1 MIKHSISLLTL
12 IGLCCSSTGSI
23 ASVSEANPYNFN
35 TSFSPQTLKTE
46 AVSQAAAGDGGDTA
60 AFRPINVPLLENSK
74 VNFELTAESTE
85 LLGDAIDLNSGSVS
99 FAATDVSIPGNFAIN
114 VALSRRHHDV
124 NTTYRNTAEFGD
136 WGLDLPS
143 IQTRL
148 VKTSAGFWGSGKECS
163 ANYQQEPPAVY
174 YSGKVLL
181 APAYWG
187 GVNLSLGSSQE
198 KLLTN
203 IDNTLSQEGVAY
215 YTASNIKISCY
226 TRADGRGEGFKAVS
240 PDGTS
245 YYFDVPHQVRA
256 FMPSYPQLPV
266 YNYFMRISK
275 IVDRFGNNVVFSYT
289 SKTASSGMTSNNLTS
304 IQSSDGRSINL
315 FYEHP
320 TQPYLVTK
328 VQANSKSW
336 SYQYINDNKPV
347 LTKVVQPD
355 GRSWGYTFTD
365 VDSSRLFDTYVPNMS
380 MGDCAISKGDIVR
393 SSLQVT
399 HPNGVKGIFEFES
412 RMQGTTNMPLRGT
425 YGDGEFS
432 YEKPRCSVTM
442 ALVKK
447 RLIGPSIDHT
457 WNYAYSENEGSY
469 NQDQQAAKSPSGIEP
484 SSEIASSYNLTDLK
498 TTTVTSPDTSKTQHV
513 FYRRYDYLEGTEIA
527 TRYYDITNGGRNG
540 ALLRT
545 VLHKFNPSA
554 YRLGVSLQPEVNS
567 ESQEFRHDKSIEKT
581 IEHTVDG
588 TDTYVKQYSAYNVY
602 GTAEV
607 VEESNS
613 LSQTIRKTVTSY
625 LNDRSRWV
633 LQLLLNRTITQG
645 ADSYNELSHTYY
657 SDTSTEL
664 DKLYL
669 LKTKSVF
676 GKLRESYDYYTN
688 SGKKGLLKQI
698 GYPRLTSSMWAKFD
712 NYKRG
717 KAQITTVPDRYSATL
732 TSSISINVNDSGVVT
747 SVTDFNGN
755 TTVYARDAMERVT
768 AVDLPG
774 TYWLG
779 TNITYDFTAPNY
791 AVVQRITKGNSRKI
805 NYYDGLLQ
813 IVKTEEGLLSGDSF
827 LTSSIRVQNNVYN
840 SYGKVVFSSR
850 PSSNSNETFGTST
863 LYDGLQRVLSQTNTA
878 NGDVS
883 YSYLSNNTVNVQNG
897 RGAVTSTKYL
907 AFGSPANDLALSV
920 AQAEN
925 AQTTLQYNIAN
936 LPTRIEQGGYAE
948 TREYNQNME
957 LCLQKR
963 PETGVKVYSYNDL
976 GQVKTYAEGLNG
988 NGSSCTDYTPDT
1000 TAVVTLDYD
1009 NLGDVKAEK
1018 FADGTPA
1025 KTTVLDAQGN
1035 LKQLNSG
1042 AVTWDY
1048 TYNSANLV
1056 ESETLSLDQK
1066 SFPLG
1071 YTYNAMGHMT
1081 QRRYP
1086 AGLSINY
1093 GVNALGEIESVSQ
1106 DSTMLASNVKYHPDG
1121 QIAEFV
1127 YGNGLK
1133 FKQTLDGKMRPFE
1146 RQVFTAFTPA
1156 VSHSYQYDA
1165 VNNIEVINDAIEP
1178 VKSLTMT
1185 YDGLDRIK
1193 TSSSGNFGSIAFNY
1207 DTLGN
1212 IVQKQIFTTV
1222 HNYSYDNVTKRL
1234 SSAQGMTFSYDTRG
1248 NVLNNG
1254 RRDFVYNRSNQLVSS
1269 GALQYVYDGHGRRV
1283 KQLKNSQ
1290 NTYSVYDMQ
1299 GSLVYR
1305 GNPDTTATASVYLG
1319 AQLIAELDSGG
1330 PAPLPAKPTITL
1342 NLTSTLV
1349 VGSCNIFGQKC
1360 TNSRNVIYGWSSSN
1374 ASSCQGLLNQTTTT
1388 GSLMSSLA
1396 LSGTSLPSTLKS
1408 YPATDALY
1416 TLTLTCTGP
1425 GGSTTQTKSVAGVGS
1440 TVPGEEM

>member
-1 MIKHSISLLTL
+1 MNKLTICLLPLLGGCFAATAA
-12 IGLCCSSTGSI
+12 IGST
-23 ASVSEANPYNFN
+23 SEANPYNYP
-35 TSFSPQTLKTE
+35 TY
-46 AVSQAAAGDGGDTA
+46 AVSKTAKSGVVAQAVGEGGGDDTA
-60 AFRPINVPLLENSK
+60 SFQPINVPLLENSK

-99 FAATDVSIPGNFAIN
+99 FTATDVSIPGNFAIN

-174 YSGKVLL
+174 YAGKVLL

-203 IDNTLSQEGVAY
+203 IDNTLSQDGVAY
-215 YTASNIKISCY
+215 YTESNIKISCY

-289 SKTASSGMTSNNLTS
+289 SKTSSSGMTSNNLTS

-315 FYEHP
+315 YYEHP
-320 TQPYLVTK
+320 IQPYLVTK
-328 VQANSKSW
+328 VQANSKTW

-380 MGDCAISKGDIVR
+380 MGDCAISTGNIVR

-412 RMQGTTNMPLRGT
+412 KMQGTTNMPLRGT

-469 NQDQQAAKSPSGIEP
+469 DQDQQAAKAPTSIE
-484 SSEIASSYNLTDLK
+484 SSSDIASSYNLTDLK

-527 TRYYDITNGGRNG
+527 TRYFDITNGGRNG

-545 VLHKFNPSA
+545 VIHKFTPSA
-554 YRLGVSLQPEVNS
+554 YQLGVSLQPEVNRD
-567 ESQEFRHDKSIEKT
+567 SQEFRHDKSLEKT
-581 IEHTVDG
+581 IEHTADG

-613 LSQTIRKTVTSY
+613 LSPTIRKTVTSY

-633 LQLLLNRTITQG
+633 LQLLSNRTITQG
-645 ADSYNELSHTYY
+645 GESVNEVSYTYY
-657 SDTSTEL
+657 TAISTEL

-669 LKTKSVF
+669 PKTKSVM
-676 GKLRESYDYYTN
+676 GKLRESYDYYTDAD
-688 SGKKGLLKQI
+688 KRGLLKQV
-698 GYPRLTSSMWAKFD
+698 GYPNLSSSVWVKFD

-717 KAQITTVPDRYSATL
+717 KARITSVPNRYNSAL
-732 TSSISINVNDSGVVT
+732 SSSLLQDVNDSGAVT

-755 TTVYARDAMERVT
+755 TTIYSRDAMERIT

-774 TYWLG
+774 DHWLS
-779 TNITYDFTAPNY
+779 TNITYDFTVPNY
-791 AVVQRITKGNSRKI
+791 SVVQKITKGNSRKI

-813 IVKTEEGLLSGDSF
+813 IVKTETGLLSGDS
-827 LTSSIRVQNNVYN
+827 LLGPSTRVQNNSYN
-840 SYGKVVFSSR
+840 SYGKVVFASR
-850 PSSNSNETFGTST
+850 PSSAASETFGTST
-863 LYDGLQRVLSQTNTA
+863 LYDGLQRILNQTNTTD
-878 NGDVS
+878 GDIS
-883 YSYLSNNTVNVQNG
+883 FSYLSNNTVKMQNG

-920 AQAEN
+920 MQAEN
-925 AQTTLQYNIAN
+925 AQTSIQYNIAN
-936 LPTRIEQGGYAE
+936 LPIRIEQGSYAE
-948 TREYNQNME
+948 TRKYNQNME

-963 PETGVKVYSYNDL
+963 PETGVKAYTYNSL
-976 GQVKTYAEGLNG
+976 GQVKTYAEGLSG
-988 NGSSCTDYTPDT
+988 NGSSCNDFTANAA
-1000 TAVVTLDYD
+1000 AVVTVSYD
-1009 NLGDVKAEK
+1009 NLGDVTTEV
-1018 FADGTPA
+1018 FADGSPT
-1025 KTTVLDAQGN
+1025 KTTTLDAQGN
-1035 LKQLNSG
+1035 LKQLKAGN
-1042 AVTWDY
+1042 VTWDY
-1048 TYNSANLV
+1048 TYNSINLV

-1071 YTYNAMGHMT
+1071 YSYNDMGHMK

-1086 AGLSINY
+1086 AGLVIDY

-1121 QIAEFV
+1121 QIDEFV

-1133 FKQTLDGKMRPFE
+1133 FKQSLDGKMRPFE

-1156 VSHSYQYDA
+1156 VSHIYQYDA

-1193 TSSSGNFGSIAFNY
+1193 TSRSGNFGSIAFNY

-1212 IVQKQIFTTV
+1212 IIQKQIFTTV

-1234 SSAQGMTFSYDTRG
+1234 ASAQGMSFSYDTRG

-1254 RRDFVYNRSNQLVSS
+1254 RRNFVYNRANQLVSS

-1283 KQLKNSQ
+1283 KQVKNGQ

-1305 GNPDTTATASVYLG
+1305 GNPDTSSTASVYLG
-1319 AQLIAELDSGG
+1319 KDLIAELDSVGA
-1330 PAPLPAKPTITL
+1330 APLPAKPTISL
-1342 NLTSTLV
+1342 NLSSTFV
-1349 VGSCNIFGQKC
+1349 VGQCSIFGQNC
-1360 TNSRNVIYGWSSSN
+1360 TNSRNVSYSWSSTN
-1374 ASSCQGLLNQTTTT
+1374 ANSCQGQLNQTTTS
-1388 GSLMSSLA
+1388 GSLISSTA
-1396 LSGTSLPSTLKS
+1396 VSGISMPLTMKS
-1408 YPATDALY
+1408 YPAADALY
-1416 TLTLTCTGP
+1416 TLTLTCTGS
-1425 GGSTTQTKSVAGVGS
+1425 GGSTTQTMSVSGVGS
-1440 TVPGEEM
+1440 GDEM

>member
-1 MIKHSISLLTL
+1 MKYSISLLTL
-12 IGLCCSSTGSI
+12 IGLCCTSAGSI
-23 ASVSEANPYNFN
+23 ASVSEANPYNYN
-35 TSFSPQTLKTE
+35 TALSPQTLGSD
-46 AVSQAAAGDGGDTA
+46 AVSLAAAGNVDDTA
-60 AFRPINVPLLENSK
+60 AFRPINVPLLENAK

-85 LLGDAIDLNSGSVS
+85 LLGDAIDLNSGAVS
-99 FAATDVSIPGNFAIN
+99 FTATDISIPGNFAID
-114 VALSRRHHDV
+114 VALRRRHHDV

-148 VKTSAGFWGSGKECS
+148 VKNLEGFWGMGRQCS
-163 ANYQQEPPAVY
+163 ANTQQEPPVTLFA
-174 YSGKVLL
+174 GKVLE
-181 APAYWG
+181 PKAYWG

-203 IDNTLSQEGVAY
+203 IDNSLSQEGVAY

-226 TRADGRGEGFKAVS
+226 TKTDGTGEGFKAVS
-240 PDGTS
+240 TDGTS

-266 YNYFMRISK
+266 YNYFMRVSK
-275 IVDRFGNNVVFSYT
+275 IVDRFGNNVVFNYT
-289 SKTASSGMTSNNLTS
+289 SKTASNGLTSNNLTS
-304 IQSSDGRSINL
+304 IQSSDGRNISL

-320 TQPYLVTK
+320 TQPYLITK
-328 VQANSKSW
+328 VQANGKTW
-336 SYQYINDNKPV
+336 LYQYTEGNKAV
-347 LTKVVQPD
+347 LYKVVQPD
-355 GRSWGYTFTD
+355 GRFWSYSFID
-365 VDSSRLFDTYVPNMS
+365 ADPSQLFDTYVPNMS
-380 MGDCAISKGDIVR
+380 MGDCTISAADTIR
-393 SSLQVT
+393 SSLQLT

-412 RMQGTTNMPLRGT
+412 KMQGTTNMPLRGMIQS
-425 YGDGEFS
+425 GEYS

-447 RLIGPSIDHT
+447 RLVGPSIDHT
-457 WNYAYSENEGSY
+457 WIYAYSENEGSY
-469 NQDQQAAKSPSGIEP
+469 DQDQHAAEAPSSIEP
-484 SSEIASSYNLTDLK
+484 SSDIATSYNLTDLK
-498 TTTVTSPDTSKTQHV
+498 TTTVTSPDTSKTQHI
-513 FYRRYDYLEGTEIA
+513 FYRRYDYLEGTEVA
-527 TRYYDITNGGRNG
+527 TRFFDITNGGRNG

-554 YRLGVSLQPEVNS
+554 YQLGVSLQPEVNR

-581 IEHTVDG
+581 IEHAVDG
-588 TDTYVKQYSAYNVY
+588 TDTYVKQYSAYNIY

-613 LSQTIRKTVTSY
+613 LSPTVRKTVTSY
-625 LNDRSRWV
+625 LNDRARWV

-645 ADSYNELSHTYY
+645 SESYNELNLTYY

-698 GYPRLTSSMWAKFD
+698 GYPSLTSSMWAKFD

-732 TSSISINVNDSGVVT
+732 TSSLLINVNDSGVVT

-779 TNITYDFTAPNY
+779 TDITYDFTAPNY

-827 LTSSIRVQNNVYN
+827 ITTSIRVQNNIYN
-840 SYGKVVFSSR
+840 SYGKVIFASR
-850 PSSNSNETFGTST
+850 PSSNAYETFGTST
-863 LYDGLQRVLSQTNTA
+863 LYDGLQRILNQTNTS

-883 YSYLSNNTVNVQNG
+883 YSYLSNNTVNMHNG

-920 AQAEN
+920 VQAEN

-948 TREYNQNME
+948 TRKYNQNME

-963 PETGVKVYSYNDL
+963 PETGVKTYSYNNL
-976 GQVKTYAEGLNG
+976 GQVKTYAEGLSGNG
-988 NGSSCTDYTPDT
+988 NSCTDYTVNAA
-1000 TAVVTLDYD
+1000 AVVTLGYD
-1009 NLGDVKAEK
+1009 NLGDVTTET

-1035 LKQLNSG
+1035 LKQLKTG

-1086 AGLSINY
+1086 AGLTINY

-1133 FKQTLDGKMRPFE
+1133 FKQTLDAKMRPFE

-1156 VSHSYQYDA
+1156 VSHRYQYDA

-1193 TSSSGNFGSIAFNY
+1193 TSNSGSFGSISFNY

-1212 IVQKQIFTTV
+1212 IVQKQIFTTI

-1234 SSAQGMTFSYDTRG
+1234 SSAQGMSFSYDSRG

-1254 RRDFVYNRSNQLVSS
+1254 RRDFIYNRSNQLVSS

-1319 AQLIAELDSGG
+1319 KQLIAELDSGG

-1342 NLTSTLV
+1342 NLSTTLSI
-1349 VGSCNIFGQKC
+1349 GQCNIVGEVC
-1360 TNSRNVIYGWSSSN
+1360 ENTRNVFYGWSSSN
-1374 ASSCQGLLNQTTTT
+1374 ASSCQGQLTQTTTT
-1388 GSLMSSLA
+1388 GSSISTLA
-1396 LSGTSLPSTLKS
+1396 LGGTSLPSTMKS